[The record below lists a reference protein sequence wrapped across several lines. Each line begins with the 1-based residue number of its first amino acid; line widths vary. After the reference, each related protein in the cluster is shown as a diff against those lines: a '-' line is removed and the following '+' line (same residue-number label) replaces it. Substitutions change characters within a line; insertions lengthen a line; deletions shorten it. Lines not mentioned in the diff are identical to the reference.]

1 MASLQPPPGSSP
13 HTLINPDAVISPEHM
28 RQLNN
33 VKRDVVNTVRQV
45 VDVVSKYAGGALPE
59 PARARVRGF
68 ILHLPQ
74 AWASASRGQPHPHVH
89 PHAHQ
94 LQHAIPEASASGV
107 GGRGGGTRR
116 SGRRG
121 ERLNGTVGAAG
132 GEISTASSSRPPSP
146 SGTASPRHGHSRQS
160 SGAAASASSHTHAHA
175 NAIPPTAG
183 GATQAAQR
191 ILTLATESLDM
202 MRGVTGVVKD
212 SLDRADAWVERLR
225 IVGLQRQGQGQ
236 AAVVDIPNGAT
247 YPRPANSSMGAGVG
261 VGAHRMQ
268 ESFSASTSVASSPVV
283 AMAGLPGVAGML
295 SPLGSAS
302 GSASGGAGAGDSYFG
317 GSAQEMSKLD
327 LGGGGAEKS
336 PVVAHAHGPSRG
348 GKKAMFADGNED
360 TMRSRSRSRMGSPVV
375 ESRVLDKAGDD
386 DQEGAEAKRMKM
398 DVDE

>member
-1 MASLQPPPGSSP
+1 M
-13 HTLINPDAVISPEHM
+13 
-28 RQLNN
+28 
-33 VKRDVVNTVRQV
+33 
-45 VDVVSKYAGGALPE
+45 
-59 PARARVRGF
+59 
-68 ILHLPQ
+68 
-74 AWASASRGQPHPHVH
+74 
-89 PHAHQ
+89 
-94 LQHAIPEASASGV
+94 
-107 GGRGGGTRR
+107 
-116 SGRRG
+116 
-121 ERLNGTVGAAG
+121 NGTVGAAG

-160 SGAAASASSHTHAHA
+160 SGAAASASSHAHAHA

-225 IVGLQRQGQGQ
+225 IVGLQRQGQGGQ
-236 AAVVDIPNGAT
+236 TAVVDIPNGAA
-247 YPRPANSSMGAGVG
+247 YPRPPSSNVGVS

-295 SPLGSAS
+295 SPLAS
-302 GSASGGAGAGDSYFG
+302 GGAGAGAGDSYFG

-327 LGGGGAEKS
+327 LGGAEKS
-336 PVVAHAHGPSRG
+336 PVVAPSRG

-360 TMRSRSRSRMGSPVV
+360 TMRSRSRMGSPVV
-375 ESRVLDKAGDD
+375 ESRVLDKAGDGD
-386 DQEGAEAKRMKM
+386 EEGAEAKRMKM